1 MCLNLLIADDEDVIR
16 NGIGKYIKL
25 HTDVFE
31 QIILSEN
38 GQETIEDVLKYAPD
52 IILLDVQMPIKTGI
66 DVMKEIK
73 QAGMSP
79 IIIILS
85 GYDDFK
91 YAQQAMHLGARDY
104 VLKPVRS
111 SDILDMV
118 LRFVDEIMG
127 PEKQDAAKAQNTIN
141 PIVAQAKEYIEQN
154 YYEDI
159 TLQQVADKVAIS
171 PSYLSTLF
179 NQELTCGFTECL
191 NQVRVMHACTY
202 LRQNYFKTYEIAY
215 KIGFHDEKYFTR
227 VFRKII
233 GMTPSEYKKGNYNGG
248 NE

>member
-1 MCLNLLIADDEDVIR
+1 MCLKLLIADDEDVIR

-25 HTDVFE
+25 HTDIFE
-31 QIILSEN
+31 QIILTEN
-38 GQETIEDVLKYAPD
+38 GQETIDNVLKYEPD
-52 IILLDVQMPIKTGI
+52 LILLDVQMPIKTGI

-73 QAGMSP
+73 QAGLSP

-91 YAQQAMHLGARDY
+91 YAQQAMRFGARDY

-118 LRFVDEIMG
+118 LKFANEITASGQLLHKHVIGNM
-127 PEKQDAAKAQNTIN
+127 N
-141 PIVAQAKEYIEQN
+141 PAVAQAKEYIEEN

-171 PSYLSTLF
+171 AGYLSTLF
-179 NQELTCGFTECL
+179 NQEQKCGFTEYL
-191 NQVRVMHACTY
+191 NQVRVNHACTY
-202 LRQNYFKTYEIAY
+202 LKQNYFKTYEIAY
-215 KIGFHDEKYFTR
+215 KTGFHDEKYFTR
-227 VFRKII
+227 VFRKIV
-233 GMTPSEYKKGNYNGG
+233 GMTPSEYKKGKYDGG